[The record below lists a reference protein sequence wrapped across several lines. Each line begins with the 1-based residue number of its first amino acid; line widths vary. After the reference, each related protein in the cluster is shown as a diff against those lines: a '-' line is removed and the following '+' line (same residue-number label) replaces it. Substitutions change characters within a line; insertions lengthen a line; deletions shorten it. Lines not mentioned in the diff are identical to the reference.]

1 MDFRAFEAT
10 PGISVIVRPDPP
22 VYTHVAVSNDFIRA
36 VGMEREAVIG
46 KGHFEI
52 FPKSPDDLDFTG
64 ELNLRTS
71 FDYIIQH
78 QKPHEI
84 PLQRYDIPN
93 GDGTF
98 SQKYW
103 RINNAPI
110 VSDTGEVLYIIHSA
124 LDITEQVQAEQKA
137 DAVKGIENAYNLFMA
152 APVIIGILKG
162 DDYIIELA
170 NEGLLEVWGRT
181 TNVVGKPLLK
191 AIPELGDQGIIPLL
205 EQVRTTGE
213 PFYAYAFPIELVRHG
228 KEEVV
233 YFDFIYKPIY
243 ENPTDTKASGIISVG
258 HDVTEQVLARKK
270 AEESEHRF
278 KELITGADI
287 ATAVYVGREMTIQY
301 ANEAMLRLWGKDASV
316 IGKTV
321 RQALPELEGQPFH
334 QQLDQ
339 VYTTGITYWGKE
351 DRGEIMVNGRLQ
363 TFYFNFSYKAL
374 RNADGEIYGI
384 LNMATDVT
392 EQVKAKQRL
401 VESERNLRN
410 TILQAPVAMCIMLG
424 PAHVVDIAN
433 DAMIELWGKPKENVI
448 HKPIFEGLPDARE
461 QGLEQILDN
470 VYQTGT
476 PFRGFEHPVKLLRNG
491 KTEVVFQNFVYEP
504 YKDADGNILGVL
516 AISIDVT
523 QQVLARQKIEEV
535 VVQRTQELA
544 QANASLL
551 KSNEEL
557 KRSNA
562 NLEEF
567 AHAASH
573 DMKEPLRKVLT
584 FSDRIKTS
592 LNDRLTETEK
602 RYFERMENATQRM
615 GLLVDDLL
623 EYSHVS
629 ERPLQTEVVNLEEK
643 LRRVLTDLELLV
655 EEKKAKIIIE
665 KLPVVNGYKRQLQ
678 QLFQNLVGN
687 ALKYSKP
694 GVPPEIAISSRTLK
708 GADAPIQVLPEQ
720 LEQKFYL
727 IEVKDNGIGFEP
739 QYAERIFGMFQRLHG
754 KSEYAG
760 TGVGLSIAR
769 KVVDN
774 HNGYIWA
781 TGQPGEGATF
791 HVLLPVA
798 V

>member
-708 GADAPIQVLPEQ
+708 GANAPIQVLPEQ